1 MKLYFLILFSVFT
14 IESALA
20 TPKWCKV
27 LWLNFKQNYSNSI
40 SNLSSLKESKRK
52 RAIKKILKIH
62 EPVVVEKIL
71 LQHLLTVQNP
81 QIQKELL
88 NALEMISQNDLS
100 HIAQLTLSAVVNNQ
114 KTNIDIKKI
123 IVNIFKN
130 LENPYQE
137 VIQAMIRTLERS
149 SNEELTVLAF
159 EFFENKEENQVLE
172 IFKNLLLLKDK
183 LTEDMQDDIFTNLIS
198 KKRTLEFLEVL
209 RDILKNGNLPIKSNL
224 KIIVIVLESSSSTKD
239 VPLVKNL
246 LNVAGS
252 QKQSDLMDFLSSPD
266 KQSIHAEVSNVLKD
280 LEFSLEEVFQTIT
293 QVISTNLNEDS
304 KN

>member
-1 MKLYFLILFSVFT
+1 
-14 IESALA
+14 
-20 TPKWCKV
+20 
-27 LWLNFKQNYSNSI
+27 
-40 SNLSSLKESKRK
+40 
-52 RAIKKILKIH
+52 
-62 EPVVVEKIL
+62 
-71 LQHLLTVQNP
+71 
-81 QIQKELL
+81 
-88 NALEMISQNDLS
+88 
-100 HIAQLTLSAVVNNQ
+100 
-114 KTNIDIKKI
+114 
-123 IVNIFKN
+123 
-130 LENPYQE
+130 
-137 VIQAMIRTLERS
+137 MIRTLERS

-252 QKQSDLMDFLSSPD
+252 QNNQ
-266 KQSIHAEVSNVLKD
+266 I
-280 LEFSLEEVFQTIT
+280 
-293 QVISTNLNEDS
+293 
-304 KN
+304 